1 MKKSGTLIALL
12 GMCIVLTILLL
23 LFLPVFNVTDIQV
36 TGNELV
42 SADTITAIAKKNST
56 NIFAYN
62 KHKTKKALE
71 QNNYIQEAR
80 VIKHF
85 PRTIE
90 IRVTERKIRGY
101 VEYTGSY
108 LCLSDNGLV
117 IDVKNEITY
126 PAPVIMG
133 LKFDSFT
140 LGEPLK
146 TDNPEAFDSL
156 IELSE
161 LFSKYQLINN
171 VLKVDI
177 SDPRDIRFYCGSVQ
191 VIYGKNDGSTNRILT
206 LIEILKTLDTSVP
219 GTLDLTLENP
229 TFTYTS

>member
-42 SADTITAIAKKNST
+42 SADTITAVAKKNST

-191 VIYGKNDGSTNRILT
+191 VIYGRNDGSTNRILT

>member
-117 IDVKNEITY
+117 IDVQNEITY

-177 SDPRDIRFYCGSVQ
+177 IDPRDIRFY
-191 VIYGKNDGSTNRILT
+191 DGSTNRILT

>member
-12 GMCIVLTILLL
+12 GMCVVLTILLL
-23 LFLPVFNVTDIQV
+23 LFLPVFNITDIKV

-42 SADTITAIAKKNST
+42 TEDTIIKTAKQNST

-62 KHKTKKALE
+62 KRKAEKALKK
-71 QNNYIQEAR
+71 NNYIQEAR

-85 PRTIE
+85 PRTLEVRI
-90 IRVTERKIRGY
+90 TERKIRGY

-161 LFSKYQLINN
+161 LFGKYQLINS

-177 SDPRDIRFYCGSVQ
+177 SDPKDIRFYCGNVQ
-191 VIYGKNDGSTNRILT
+191 VIYGENDGSTTRILT
-206 LIEILKTLDTSVP
+206 LIEILKTLDTTIP

-229 TFTYTS
+229 TFTYTN